1 MSHLPQKETQSDGNG
16 TSLQNTTAH
25 RRRPLNVLFIHHDAD
40 AIDNCVK
47 ELERGQFTVR
57 SDIVVNM
64 SQCSEELLAQS
75 YDVIIV
81 EYPSPGCEGSRG
93 MQLLRQIAQDIPLIF
108 LTSLTGNE
116 SIETL
121 NVAGAF
127 ECLGQDHITQL
138 PQVVRRILTERQLRA
153 DLQEVEKALGH
164 SQSLYRALADNP
176 AYGICRCDAE
186 GKFLAANRAFLTM
199 LGYDHIEEL
208 LAANRASE
216 IVLDVGYATQFAGT
230 GLEPV
235 RPQPIEVEWKRKDGT
250 ILQAR
255 LSGRD
260 AFDAN
265 GHFNGC
271 EIIAV
276 DITEQHALEEKLR
289 KQAGSD
295 SLTGLANHRR
305 LFEALHAEIAR
316 SKRTGREFSILLLDL
331 DKLKNI
337 NDEFGHLAGDQALC
351 RLARI
356 MKDCCRSMDTAA
368 RHGGDEFAV
377 VLPETNKAAAALV
390 GQRICDLLAKDIEGP
405 LISVSVGI
413 ASYPSD
419 SDSIGILLQ
428 SADRQLYV
436 MKSTGILSA
445 EYLGAVATGLTEVR
459 PNQSIPDSSAKRTHA

>member
-1 MSHLPQKETQSDGNG
+1 MSYLPQNETQSDDNG
-16 TSLQNTTAH
+16 TRSQTAH
-25 RRRPLNVLFIHHDAD
+25 RRRSLNVLFIHHDVD

-57 SDIVVNM
+57 SDVVVNM
-64 SQCSEELLAQS
+64 SQCSKELLAQS
-75 YDVIIV
+75 YDLIIV

-93 MQLLRQIAQDIPLIF
+93 MQLLRQIVQDIPLIF
-108 LTSLTGNE
+108 LTALTGNE
-116 SIETL
+116 SIETVT
-121 NVAGAF
+121 VAGAF

-138 PQVVRRILTERQLRA
+138 AMVVRRILTEKQLRT
-153 DLQEVEKALGH
+153 DLQEVGKALSH

-186 GKFLAANRAFLTM
+186 GKFLAVNHAFLKM
-199 LGYDHIEEL
+199 LGYDYEEEL
-208 LAANRASE
+208 FAANRASE
-216 IVLDVGYATQFAGT
+216 IVLDLGHGKPFTGT
-230 GLEPV
+230 GPEPV
-235 RPQPIEVEWKRKDGT
+235 PLQAIEVEWKKKDGT
-250 ILQAR
+250 LLKAR

-260 AFDAN
+260 AFDEN

-276 DITEQHALEEKLR
+276 DTTEQHALEAHLR
-289 KQAGSD
+289 HQAGSD

-305 LFEALHAEIAR
+305 LFEAVHAEIAR

-377 VLPETNKAAAALV
+377 VLPETNKTAAALV
-390 GQRICDLLAKDIEGP
+390 GQRICDLLAKDVEGP
-405 LISVSVGI
+405 VISVSVGV

-428 SADRQLYV
+428 AADRALYKMKFTHILPSESVRSDAPQLLDLLPV
-436 MKSTGILSA
+436 QGIPPST
-445 EYLGAVATGLTEVR
+445 
-459 PNQSIPDSSAKRTHA
+459 AKGTHA